1 MNEYA
6 NASTTL
12 PTQQLYIGGRY
23 VDATSGE
30 TFETINPATNRV
42 ICEVQQAS
50 QGDVDDAVAAAQAG
64 FAVWSAMPAMDGRM
78 RMATTT
84 RRRPWWR

>member
-1 MNEYA
+1 MTDFV

-12 PTQQLYIGGRY
+12 PTQQLYINGGY

-42 ICEVQQAS
+42 IC
-50 QGDVDDAVAAAQAG
+50 
-64 FAVWSAMPAMDGRM
+64 
-78 RMATTT
+78 
-84 RRRPWWR
+84 